1 MIRYLLLSACACA
14 ALTAADTHPKKRELG
29 TLLARQVIDA
39 GHILE
44 VRALPSAGNGANAY
58 LVRWGDL
65 DNAIPAK
72 TKGHFDWS
80 GSASVSGGQVSAVR
94 LVAFEDGSKN
104 GKAQDKKSRP
114 GDRLVGDGY
123 AGSVAWQ
130 ARTSCAWDGV
140 VIHARGDTLAVQAGP
155 ASLSVALR

>member
-1 MIRYLLLSACACA
+1 MIRYLLLSACACS
-14 ALTAADTHPKKRELG
+14 ALAAADIHPKKRELG

-44 VRALPSAGNGANAY
+44 VRALPSASNGTNAY

-72 TKGHFDWS
+72 IKGHFDWS
-80 GSASVSGGQVSAVR
+80 GSASVAGGQVSAVR

-104 GKAQDKKSRP
+104 GKAQDKKPRL
-114 GDRLVGDGY
+114 GDHLVGDGY
-123 AGSVAWQ
+123 AGAVTWQ
-130 ARTSCAWDGV
+130 ARTSSAWDGV
-140 VIHARGDTLAVQAGP
+140 VIHARGGTLAVQAGP
-155 ASLSVALR
+155 ASLSIALP